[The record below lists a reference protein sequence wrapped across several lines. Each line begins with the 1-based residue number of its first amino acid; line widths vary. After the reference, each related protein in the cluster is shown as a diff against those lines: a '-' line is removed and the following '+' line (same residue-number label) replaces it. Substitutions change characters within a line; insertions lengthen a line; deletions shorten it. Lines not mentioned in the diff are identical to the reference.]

1 MYQSFAKSLVAS
13 ALCISS
19 LVALAQDAAIPRHLQ
34 LAREFVT
41 NTKQENNSYS
51 NRNIYTRMPGGDPSV
66 KVMIPVS
73 AKIDGKSTDVTRNN
87 LRAVAAELIAAMRN
101 Q

>member
-1 MYQSFAKSLVAS
+1 
-13 ALCISS
+13 
-19 LVALAQDAAIPRHLQ
+19 
-34 LAREFVT
+34 
-41 NTKQENNSYS
+41 
-51 NRNIYTRMPGGDPSV
+51 MPGGDPSV

-73 AKIDGKSTDVTRNN
+73 AKIDGKSIDVTHNN